1 MSAYKVLYIEDDRT
15 NQIVI
20 QRVLEAKHITIL
32 LADTATEGLQMV
44 HEHAESLNL
53 ILLDINLPDMSGFEV
68 MDEIRIDSSLSH
80 IPVIAV
86 TAMMTHDKPVYL
98 NRGFADLIYKP
109 VTSAKLMTSLNLYGV
124 MV

>member
-1 MSAYKVLYIEDDRT
+1 MSGYTVLYIEDDKT

-20 QRVLEAKHITIL
+20 QRVLEAKHISIL
-32 LADTATEGLQMV
+32 LADTATEGLQMARD
-44 HEHAESLNL
+44 HADSINL

-68 MDEIRIDSSLSH
+68 MDEIKVDLTLSH

-124 MV
+124 MA